1 MTKKILL
8 TGAMLL
14 AVSSLVSRILGLFRD
29 KIFAYQFG
37 ALQAGSI
44 FDLDAYY
51 AAFRLPD
58 FMFQLLI
65 MGTVASAFV
74 PIFSEYFHTNKKEQ
88 AWKFLDTCITC
99 LMTLMLALGGV
110 IFIFAPWIL
119 PFLVPGFSGEKLE
132 LTVHLT
138 RIMLVSPMIFCLSS
152 LFQSVENAAKKY
164 LFFALAPIL
173 YNLAIIISTLLFAPT
188 YGVIAIAYGVVAGS
202 ILHALIQWPAV
213 KQLGHNFHLRFD
225 WKGKDFQQF
234 IKLATPRIFGIGI
247 TQFNILVD
255 TIIASTLVTGS
266 ITAFSYATNLQSLP
280 LGLVG
285 VSISIVAFGIFSEQ
299 VAKKDHIGMA
309 QTLREKLENISVY
322 IIPATAGLI
331 LLRQEIIEV
340 ILKGGK
346 FTNDDVQLTASLL
359 GVLSLALLAQSLIPL
374 FARFFYAKKNT
385 YTPVGISLIGF
396 LSNIFASLYFAKYL
410 HWGVLGI
417 ATGMVLSSVLQAFL
431 LVRAVHM
438 KEHIVLFT
446 EGETAKYTKMLMATL
461 IMSLGVWLLQQLFGL
476 IPHQS
481 TIISLLMLLLLGT
494 AGVGFYFYS
503 LRRLN
508 YPQYKKF
515 MSLKANNTQG

>member
-1 MTKKILL
+1 MIKKILQS
-8 TGAMLL
+8 GAILL
-14 AVSSLVSRILGLFRD
+14 AVSSLVSRMLGLLRD
-29 KIFAYQFG
+29 KIFAHQFG
-37 ALQAGSI
+37 ALQASSI

-74 PIFSEYFHTNKKEQ
+74 PIFSEYFHTDKKEQ

-99 LMTLMLALGGV
+99 LMTLLLILGTI
-110 IFIFAPWIL
+110 IFIFAPWIIPL
-119 PFLVPGFSGEKLE
+119 LVPGFSGEKLE

-138 RIMLVSPMIFCLSS
+138 RIMLVSPLIFCLSS

-164 LFFALAPIL
+164 LYFALAPIL
-173 YNLAIIISTLLFAPT
+173 YNLAIILATLFFAPT
-188 YGVIAIAYGVVAGS
+188 YGVIAIAYGVVIGS
-202 ILHALIQWPAV
+202 VLHALIQWPAV
-213 KQLGHNFHLRFD
+213 KELGHTFHIRFD
-225 WKGKDFQQF
+225 WKSKDFQQF

-266 ITAFSYATNLQSLP
+266 ITAFNYATNLESLP

-299 VAKKDHIGMA
+299 VAKNDHIGMVA
-309 QTLREKLENISVY
+309 TLQEKLENIAIY
-322 IIPATAGLI
+322 IIPATAGLM

-346 FTNDDVQLTASLL
+346 FTTDDVSLTASLL
-359 GVLSLALLAQSLIPL
+359 GILSLALLAQSLIPL
-374 FARFFYAKKNT
+374 FSRFFYAKKNT

-396 LSNIFASLYFAKYL
+396 LSNIFASLYFAKHL

-417 ATGMVLSSVLQAFL
+417 ATGMVLSSTLQAFL
-431 LVRAVHM
+431 LIRAVHT
-438 KEHIVLFT
+438 KEKITIFT
-446 EGETAKYTKMLMATL
+446 QDETSKYTKMLTATG
-461 IMSLGVWLLQQLFGL
+461 IMSLGVWLLQQLSGL

-481 TIISLLMLLLLGT
+481 TIISFLILIALGA
-494 AGVGFYFYS
+494 AGLGLYFYS
-503 LRRLN
+503 LKRLN
-508 YPQYKKF
+508 YPNYRRF
-515 MSLKANNTQG
+515 MSFKAHG